1 MDSLFFF
8 QNSFQE
14 RGEKGVLTPTVYQK
28 KQNFLRINIKLECHA
43 VCFDVPCRVNTFCQH
58 NIIQSQCMQSVHAI
72 NSSSSTAVP
81 AFVFVFHAHN
91 IIYSLLKQFLK
102 FFIIIAPFR
111 PTYKFEPIIRT
122 IKLHNAIECKVNIF
136 LPIQQLC

>member
-1 MDSLFFF
+1 MQS
-8 QNSFQE
+8 
-14 RGEKGVLTPTVYQK
+14 VLM
-28 KQNFLRINIKLECHA
+28 CHA
-43 VCFDVPCRVNTFCQH
+43 VNTFFCQH

-91 IIYSLLKQFLK
+91 IIFDTQIVFS

-111 PTYKFEPIIRT
+111 TKHKFETIIYVQLSCT
-122 IKLHNAIECKVNIF
+122 I
-136 LPIQQLC
+136 

>member
-43 VCFDVPCRVNTFCQH
+43 VCFDVPCSKHFFCQH

-91 IIYSLLKQFLK
+91 IIFNTQIVFS
-102 FFIIIAPFR
+102 FFIIIVPFR
-111 PTYKFEPIIRT
+111 TKHKFEPIIRT
-122 IKLHNAIECKVNIF
+122 IKQHNLIECKVNKF
-136 LPIQQLC
+136 LPIKQIC